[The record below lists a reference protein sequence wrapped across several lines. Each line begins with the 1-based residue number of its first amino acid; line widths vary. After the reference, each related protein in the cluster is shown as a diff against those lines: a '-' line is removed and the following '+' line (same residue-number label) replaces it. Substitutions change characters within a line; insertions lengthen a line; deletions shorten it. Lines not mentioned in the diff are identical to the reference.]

1 MVSDEE
7 DFQDESDYEMNEE
20 VVYHMLKSYD

>member
-7 DFQDESDYEMNEE
+7 DFQDESDDEMNEE

>member
-7 DFQDESDYEMNEE
+7 DFQDESDYEMNKE

>member
-7 DFQDESDYEMNEE
+7 DFQDESDDEMNEE
-20 VVYHMLKSYD
+20 VVYLMLKSYD